1 MEDRAEDPV
10 VDRRESRV
18 EAFDE
23 TLIDSGGGELIYGD
37 VTHKHETCIA
47 VRDMPRVRTP
57 EFHEPKNS
65 VPTVRLTAE
74 FREMPGLRLTA
85 QQTARLIGVDIET
98 ASSVLTTLV
107 DRGFLR
113 LTANGYVLA

>member
-1 MEDRAEDPV
+1 M
-10 VDRRESRV
+10 
-18 EAFDE
+18 
-23 TLIDSGGGELIYGD
+23 
-37 VTHKHETCIA
+37 A
-47 VRDMPRVRTP
+47 VRDMPPVLTP

-65 VPTVRLTAE
+65 VPAVRLTAE

-113 LTANGYVLA
+113 LTPSGYVRA